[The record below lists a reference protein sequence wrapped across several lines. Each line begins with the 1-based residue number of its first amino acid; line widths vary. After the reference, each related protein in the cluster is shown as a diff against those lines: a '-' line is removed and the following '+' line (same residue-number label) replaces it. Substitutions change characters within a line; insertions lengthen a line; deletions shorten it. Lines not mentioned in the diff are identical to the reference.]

1 MTQLSKVHQMQAL
14 LKKHFGYDSFRPPQD
29 QIVADLIEG
38 QDLLVIMPTGGG
50 KSLCYQLPALI
61 RPGVAIVISPLIAL
75 MEDQVKS
82 LKNQGI
88 EAAFYNSTL
97 NSEQAREVLNGLHRD
112 QLKLLY
118 IAPERL
124 MSLHFIQRLQTCQIA
139 FFAIDEAHCIAQW
152 GPEFRP
158 EYAQLGELKK
168 IFPSIPL
175 IALTATATPLTR
187 DEIINNLHYQPK
199 SYVASFN
206 RPNIYIEVREKQK
219 PFEQL
224 LQFIKQRPT
233 QSGIIYCRTRDK
245 VEQLAVDL
253 QQAGLRAEA
262 YHAGLPYEIR
272 RQNQALFQ
280 EDRCQIMVATI
291 AFGMGIHKSNIRFVV
306 HYDLP
311 KNLESYYQEIGRAGR
326 DGLRAQALLLYDPKQ
341 TASLRSWIFSETPT
355 HLQAQ
360 ENHKL
365 NHLIAFSESPH
376 CKRQLLLQYFGEESE
391 SYCGFCHS
399 CDYPK
404 QKKEA
409 TIQAQQFLSCIY
421 RLNQN
426 YGLQH
431 VIQVL
436 RGGET
441 QKILKANHH
450 FLSTYGIG
458 KHYSA
463 AFWKQLAWQLIHQG
477 YCVQNAQRH
486 NTLALTKKS
495 VPLLKGEEGF
505 VFYE

>member
-1 MTQLSKVHQMQAL
+1 MTRLSKVNQAQEL
-14 LKKHFGYDSFRPPQD
+14 LKTHFGYDTFRPPQD
-29 QIVADLIEG
+29 QIINDLIEG

-61 RPGVAIVISPLIAL
+61 RPGVGIVVSPLIAL
-75 MEDQVKS
+75 MEDQVNH

-88 EAAFYNSTL
+88 EAAYYNSTL
-97 NSEQAREVLNGLHRD
+97 DSTQAKEVLNALHRD

-118 IAPERL
+118 VAPERL
-124 MSLHFIQRLQTCQIA
+124 MSPHFIQRLQACQIA

-168 IFPSIPL
+168 IFPSVPL

-187 DEIINNLHYQPK
+187 TEIINNLHYQPK
-199 SYVASFN
+199 CYVASFN
-206 RPNIYIEVREKQK
+206 RPNIYIDVREKQNSL
-219 PFEQL
+219 EQL
-224 LQFIKQRPT
+224 LQFIRQRPT
-233 QSGIIYCRTRDK
+233 ESGIIYCRTRDK
-245 VEQLAVDL
+245 VEQLAAQL
-253 QQAGLRAEA
+253 QKAIIRAA
-262 YHAGLPYEIR
+262 PYHAGLPHELR
-272 RQNQALFQ
+272 RQNQAAFQ
-280 EDRCQIMVATI
+280 EGHCQVMVATI
-291 AFGMGIHKSNIRFVV
+291 AFGMGIHKSNIRYVI

-326 DGLRAQALLLYDPKQ
+326 DGERAQALLLYDAGQ
-341 TASLRSWIFSETPT
+341 TASLRAWIFSQTPP

-360 ENHKL
+360 ENNKL
-365 NHLIAFSESPH
+365 NQLIAFSESPH
-376 CKRQLLLQYFGEESE
+376 CKRQLLLQYFGEEGE
-391 SYCGFCHS
+391 AHCGFCYS

-409 TIQAQQFLSCIY
+409 TTQARQFLSCIY
-421 RLNQN
+421 RLHQS

-436 RGGET
+436 RGGES
-441 QKILKANHH
+441 QKILKANHQL
-450 FLSTYGIG
+450 LSTYGIG

-477 YCVQNAQRH
+477 YCVQNPQRH
-486 NTLALTKKS
+486 NTLALTKKA
-495 VPLLKGEEGF
+495 VPLLKGEEEF
-505 VFYE
+505 AFYE